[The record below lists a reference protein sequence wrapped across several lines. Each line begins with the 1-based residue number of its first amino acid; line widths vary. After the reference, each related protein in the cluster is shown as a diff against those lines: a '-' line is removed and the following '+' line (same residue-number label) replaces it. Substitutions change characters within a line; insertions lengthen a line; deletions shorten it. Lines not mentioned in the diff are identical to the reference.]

1 VGSRWRTTMSLLVA
15 LLAGVAI
22 ASSAT
27 LGARATAT
35 ASDPSAALEAQQ
47 VARIRAMAAAAGT
60 LHAPARLL
68 FDGQATLVLPVRA
81 KPYTGAELQSL
92 FPASWVRQG
101 AGVWLLKDHLLVGRG
116 AELDL
121 SLDEVSQLRLR
132 SEHVGFVVVASW
144 GGTIKVTGNAT
155 HKLLITSWDPGRAA
169 PDTTETDGRSY
180 LVAKGGRMDV
190 TDAAFTK
197 LGFGTGESSGVAW
210 RGWPGEPTRGSVLG
224 SQFVHNHFGAFT
236 FEAVDMLW
244 TGNVFAGN
252 DVYGFDPHDQSNGFR
267 FVGNVAFLN
276 GKHGIIFSRGCS
288 GNLVA
293 GNLTF
298 LNRANG
304 IVIDDGRVANDGNP
318 RHAHAVPSDRNVVR
332 DNVVLLNQAG
342 ITVQGGSGNTV
353 DANMLVGN
361 HAGIRVSA
369 AATGT
374 VVEANQILATSTIA
388 IDLRDGPRNTVVSD
402 NWVQGAEVGI
412 TVSNAGGQL
421 TRNHLA
427 GMTARAIVFQRDVRG
442 SSATLN
448 ALSGTGST
456 PIATTGASGLVPN
469 AINHNDVGGWGSG
482 AASNDDPSVLSFVLT
497 HPSLA
502 TWALVLLVPLLLWI
516 PARRRQIGSAVRRR
530 MP

>member
-1 VGSRWRTTMSLLVA
+1 MASRGRTVSLFAA
-15 LLAGVAI
+15 LAAGVVL
-22 ASSAT
+22 ASGAT
-27 LGARATAT
+27 LGSRAAAT
-35 ASDPSAALEAQQ
+35 ASDPSIALEAQQ

-60 LHAPARLL
+60 LRAPARLL
-68 FDGQATLVLPVRA
+68 FEGQATLVLPARPR
-81 KPYTGAELQSL
+81 PYTVAELQSL
-92 FPASWVRQG
+92 FPASWVRERP
-101 AGVWLLKDHLLVGRG
+101 GVWLLEDHLLVGRG
-116 AELDL
+116 AELNL
-121 SLDEVSQLRLR
+121 SLDQVSQLRLR
-132 SEHVGFVVVASW
+132 SEHGGFVVVASW
-144 GGTIKVTGNAT
+144 GGTIKVTGNTT

-169 PDTTETDGRSY
+169 PDTTEADGRSY

-190 TDAAFTK
+190 TDAAFTN

-244 TGNVFAGN
+244 TGNVFATN

-288 GNLVA
+288 DNLVA

-342 ITVQGGSGNTV
+342 ITVQGGTGNTV
-353 DANMLVGN
+353 HANMLVGN

-374 VVEANQILATSTIA
+374 VLEANQILATSTIA
-388 IDLRDGPRNTVVSD
+388 IDLRDGPRNTVVTD

-412 TVSNAGGQL
+412 TVSNAGGKL

-427 GMTARAIVFQRDVRG
+427 GMRAHAIVFEHNVRG
-442 SSATLN
+442 SGATLN
-448 ALSGTGST
+448 ALSGSGST
-456 PIATTGASGLVPN
+456 PIATTGASGLLSDAV
-469 AINHNDVGGWGSG
+469 HDNDLAAWTSG
-482 AASNDDPSVLSFVLT
+482 AASRDDHSVLSFVLT
-497 HPSLA
+497 HPSIA
-502 TWALVLLVPLLLWI
+502 TWTLVLLVPLLFWI
-516 PARRRQIGSAVRRR
+516 PARRRQIGAALRRR